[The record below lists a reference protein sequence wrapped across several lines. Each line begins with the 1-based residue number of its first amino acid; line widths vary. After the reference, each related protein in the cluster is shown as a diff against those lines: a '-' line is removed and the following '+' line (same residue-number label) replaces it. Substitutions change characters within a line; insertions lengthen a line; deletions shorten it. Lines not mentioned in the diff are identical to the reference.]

1 MKVVILC
8 GGRGSRLSPVTNNL
22 AKACVPIEGI
32 PSIVHLIESF
42 YGTIFDNFILLS
54 GYRGDQIEKIIN
66 TFHFDAE
73 VKVIPSNP
81 ELNTAQR
88 IINSKTELIKS
99 EKMLLCYCD
108 NIVQKSDLQKY
119 FLDFSLEKILVE
131 KRAIGNSTI
140 DKNKKFKYYISKS
153 SEYTHSE
160 LGYILVDTKK
170 FISELE
176 DFGDLGQA
184 LMSYAEKFELLAEE
198 ISEYQSISD
207 FLRYKLL
214 LENRRIVLIDRD
226 GIINKKIEKGNYV
239 QNVEQIQFIEKNI
252 KLLQDLSKEFS
263 VDFIVISNQAG
274 IERKMLSEENLNEIN
289 TWITTQLLLRD
300 IPILTFYTCPHHWDT
315 ECYCRKPKPGLIIR
329 ALNDFELNLDE
340 TFFIGDQISDVIAA
354 KNAGIKGYL
363 LEELASDD
371 QRNSVILEIRNH
383 LSVMQQRK

>member
-8 GGRGSRLSPVTNNL
+8 GGRGTRLSPVTNNL

-42 YGTIFDNFILLS
+42 SGTIFDNFILLS

-66 TFHFDAE
+66 TYHFDAE

-88 IINSKTELIKS
+88 IINSKIELIKS

-153 SEYTHSE
+153 SEYTYSE

-184 LMSYAEKFELLAEE
+184 LMSYAEKFELLADE

-214 LENRRIVLIDRD
+214 LKNRRIVLIDRD
-226 GIINKKIEKGNYV
+226 GIINKKIKKGNYV

-252 KLLQDLSKEFS
+252 KLLQ
-263 VDFIVISNQAG
+263 
-274 IERKMLSEENLNEIN
+274 
-289 TWITTQLLLRD
+289 
-300 IPILTFYTCPHHWDT
+300 
-315 ECYCRKPKPGLIIR
+315 
-329 ALNDFELNLDE
+329 
-340 TFFIGDQISDVIAA
+340 
-354 KNAGIKGYL
+354 
-363 LEELASDD
+363 
-371 QRNSVILEIRNH
+371 
-383 LSVMQQRK
+383 